1 VFLLHASKKS
11 PISSLYFLEEARRI
25 VDKAGSEGI
34 TLRILGA
41 VAVRLHSPEFALLH
55 ESLERVGGAT
65 DFTDLDVI
73 GYSRYRSLIE
83 PFFRGIGI
91 TPEPRARKSPAIWA
105 YRQMYV
111 EPNGNFHIDVFFDK
125 LEMSHTIDFNHR
137 LEVDYPTIS
146 LADLLLEKMQ
156 IHRINEKDIK
166 DSIVLVRAH
175 SLGPSDQDT
184 INEDY
189 IAKLLSNDWGFYHT
203 VTNNLNKTKLLL
215 DGYSIEQRD
224 KDNVSSKIHRLI
236 SRLDREPK
244 SLRFKVRAKVGEK
257 NRWYDEVDETFR

>member
-1 VFLLHASKKS
+1 LQSSKKS
-11 PISSLYFLEEARRI
+11 PISSLYFLDEARRI
-25 VDKAGSEGI
+25 VDKAVAEGI

-41 VAVRLHSPEFALLH
+41 VAVSIHSPEFTPLH
-55 ESLERVGGAT
+55 QSLERVGGAT

-73 GYSRYRSLIE
+73 GYSRDRASIE
-83 PFFRGIGI
+83 LFFRGIGI

-111 EPNGNFHIDVFFDK
+111 ERNGNFHIDVFFDK

-166 DSIVLVRAH
+166 DTVVLMRAH
-175 SLGPSDQDT
+175 SLGPSDQDI

-189 IAKLLSNDWGFYHT
+189 IAKLLSNDWGFYYT
-203 VTNNLNKTKLLL
+203 VANNLNKTKLLL
-215 DGYSIEQRD
+215 DGYSMAQAD
-224 KDNVSSKIHRLI
+224 KDDVTSKIDRLI
-236 SRLDREPK
+236 SRIDSEPK
-244 SLRFKVRAKVGEK
+244 SMRFRMRAKVGEK
-257 NRWYDEVDETFR
+257 KKWYNEVDETFR